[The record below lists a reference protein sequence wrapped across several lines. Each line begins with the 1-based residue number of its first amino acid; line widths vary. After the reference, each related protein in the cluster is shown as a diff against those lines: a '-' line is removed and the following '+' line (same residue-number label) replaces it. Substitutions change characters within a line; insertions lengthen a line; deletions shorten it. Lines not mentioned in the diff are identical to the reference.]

1 MIIISILTLHALSS
15 PMQET
20 VVIDRS
26 NVRDTPSTHTTPI
39 YLNGSMQGDWH
50 QTAVGCRQCSLS
62 AVSSD
67 HYSFPKSRA
76 GSSASFSIDM
86 AERGH
91 LRLTSQSIHPSER

>member
-1 MIIISILTLHALSS
+1 MIRELTLRAASS

-20 VVIDRS
+20 VVMDPS
-26 NVRDTPSTHTTPI
+26 NVPDTPATQITPI
-39 YLNGSMQGDWH
+39 YKNGSMQGDWH

-67 HYSFPKSRA
+67 KYSFPKHRE

-91 LRLTSQSIHPSER
+91 LRLTSQSTHPTDR